1 MSPFLRWC
9 RGAAAFTLVAA
20 AIAAGAAPV
29 PTAPVDTDP
38 EAPTHSALDAA
49 LFYQL
54 LIGEMHLRGGDPGTA
69 YQAFIDA
76 ARRTRDPLLFRRAMD
91 IALQAR
97 AGNEALAAT
106 GAWREALPASAEP
119 LRLELQ
125 IMAVLNKLDTA
136 GPTLRAL
143 LDRTP
148 APERNGLIT
157 ALPRLFERAN
167 DKRQTALLLEQ
178 VLQPEIDAE
187 ATRAAAVVALA
198 RSWLAAGDPDRAL
211 ALAERAS
218 VADPTAPGPALLSL
232 ELLAQRPQAEAIVQ
246 RHLQRP
252 GAEPALRLA
261 YVRALAV
268 AQRYAD
274 AVAQLEIATR
284 AQADVAPPYLTLGAL
299 QLELKRLPEAEAA
312 LLRFIELTDAPQAPA
327 APAAASAASAAPAT
341 AAAPGDEDADA
352 SGAAAGRVQAWLLL
366 AQVAERRGDYAGAER
381 WLARIDDPRRA
392 LEVQTRRALILAR
405 QGQVDAAVASLR
417 LVPERSPEDARAK
430 LIAEAEL
437 LRDVKRW
444 QASYEV
450 FGVAVARFPDD
461 TDLLYEQAMMAEKAD
476 RLDDMERLLRR
487 VIELKPDHGH
497 AQNALGYS
505 LADRGQRL
513 PEARAL
519 IQRALELQPGDP
531 FITDSLGWAEYRLGN
546 HDEALRLLR
555 MAWSTRP
562 DTEIGAHLGEVLWA
576 SGQREE
582 AKRIWRQA
590 QSRDS
595 GNEVLRETLARLQ
608 VGL

>member
-20 AIAAGAAPV
+20 AVAAGAAPV
-29 PTAPVDTDP
+29 PAATVDTDP

-106 GAWREALPASAEP
+106 AAWREALPTSAEP

-125 IMAVLNKLDTA
+125 IMAVLNKLDA
-136 GPTLRAL
+136 AAPTLRAL

-148 APERNGLIT
+148 ASERNGLIT
-157 ALPRLFERAN
+157 ALPRLFERAS

-187 ATRAAAVVALA
+187 ATRAAAVVALG

-252 GAEPALRLA
+252 GADPALRLA
-261 YVRALAV
+261 YVRTLAV

-312 LLRFIELTDAPQAPA
+312 LLRFIELTDAAPAPA

-341 AAAPGDEDADA
+341 ADPAGDEDT

-366 AQVAERRGDYAGAER
+366 AQVAEQRRDYAGAER

-417 LVPERSPEDARAK
+417 RVPERSPEDARAK
-430 LIAEAEL
+430 LVAEAEL

-444 QASYEV
+444 PASYEA

-497 AQNALGYS
+497 AHNALGYS

-555 MAWSTRP
+555 MAWTTRP

-576 SGQREE
+576 SGQRDE
-582 AKRIWRQA
+582 AMRIWRQA
-590 QSRDS
+590 QSRDNA
-595 GNEVLRETLARLQ
+595 NEVLRETLARLQ